1 MLQRYGGIMNERH
14 RRSIRLQGADY
25 QAGAYFVT
33 ICTHERQCLFGT
45 ITSEVMSLNTWGT
58 IVSECF
64 QAIPTHFSQVRVD
77 AFVVMP
83 NHVHGMIVI
92 HESIRAQHA
101 APLHPSSPHVVSGS
115 LGAIVRSFKSAT
127 TKRIN
132 LLRETPGAVL
142 WQRNY
147 HEHII
152 RDQTDENRIRGYI
165 VANPQLWKQDS
176 LWSED

>member
-1 MLQRYGGIMNERH
+1 MGRPCLKFSLRARYIAPLH
-14 RRSIRLQGADY
+14 
-25 QAGAYFVT
+25 
-33 ICTHERQCLFGT
+33 
-45 ITSEVMSLNTWGT
+45 
-58 IVSECF
+58 
-64 QAIPTHFSQVRVD
+64 
-77 AFVVMP
+77 P
-83 NHVHGMIVI
+83 NHGIVHTY
-92 HESIRAQHA
+92 QHA

-152 RDQTDENRIRGYI
+152 RDQADENRIRGYI